1 VERNNEVSGM
11 VVNTRGDRE
20 ILYVTLSGKFMLA
33 EALSDFL
40 EVLEAIEE
48 KQNTKVV
55 IDGRQLSGEPLTIER
70 FLYGEFV
77 AEAVKRLKI
86 GGAPVFAYVLHEPV
100 LDPMRFGETV
110 ALNRGMNL
118 KVFDDYDLAI
128 GWLGSVP
135 IVSDLNN
142 VEPPTK

>member
-1 VERNNEVSGM
+1 MERNNEVSGM
-11 VVNTRGDRE
+11 VVNTRGKRE
-20 ILYVTLSGKFMLA
+20 ILYVTLSGKFILA

-118 KVFDDYDLAI
+118 RVFDDYDLAI

-135 IVSDLNN
+135 IVSDFNN

>member
-1 VERNNEVSGM
+1 VERNKDISGM
-11 VVNTRGDRE
+11 VVNTRAHRNV
-20 ILYVTLSGKFMLA
+20 LYVTIFGEFKLT

-40 EVLEAIEE
+40 EVLEAIKEN
-48 KQNTKVV
+48 QSTKVV

-77 AEAVKRLKI
+77 AEAVKRL
-86 GGAPVFAYVLHEPV
+86 GVAAPPVFAYVLHEPV
-100 LDPMRFGETV
+100 LDPMKFGETV

-135 IVSDLNN
+135 IVSDFNN